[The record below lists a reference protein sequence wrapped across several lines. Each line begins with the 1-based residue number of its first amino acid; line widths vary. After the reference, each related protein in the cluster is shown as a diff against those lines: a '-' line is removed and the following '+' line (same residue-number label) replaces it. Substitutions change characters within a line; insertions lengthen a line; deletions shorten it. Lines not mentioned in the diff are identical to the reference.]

1 MANKRIISTL
11 PPEASK
17 RIIGGSTQ
25 RSAHRLR
32 LQGGTGWQYNHHPVD
47 NLQRNNPL
55 YWQASAPRFD
65 APLSSSASVLYG
77 RQAAQRELLRELD
90 GRSVVSF
97 TFDFSRPIGS
107 SNQTFNKKPRIRDLT
122 FGSFETE
129 LDISSS
135 TVPNLKKRISFTAT
149 KDGVGY
155 NGESITPFSAFS
167 SSVTDGYRSQ
177 LVAAGLGNIDLT
189 NFHTDS
195 VLDNGKAT
203 PMQGPF
209 TERFVG
215 GVQARHVAPFRTMDR
230 PEAFDLTIS
239 SGGGSITT
247 ITTKAHTAKGQY
259 LRDSGAK
266 APVNIKNIRSLFTSD
281 SVSIVGNYTRN
292 YEVILG
298 NDRSEANLDF
308 AYNTANYAYSAP
320 SAFVTPPAMLALGVT
335 GSADYPAPRQISG
348 RKISHSII
356 AGTFA
361 APGSKQ
367 DSKQLFRDVRSN
379 QFSPN
384 NALPYR
390 NIVVR
395 QPFIDNLRT
404 HVTRGGYISNK
415 PGVPA
420 RIKTPN
426 NQTQR
431 IEILATS
438 PTATFHTGN
447 FYDTAYMSRP
457 LPAGDSTQWF
467 MDLSGSDT
475 TTYSNYVLSGSRYPE
490 NIYIQKTTLPPFTPQ
505 QAATFASTTLTFV
518 ATNEANADGKAL
530 VLIDNNGSGAR
541 TVSFFGSAGLDLNKN
556 SRTSAIKYNFG
567 VADMST
573 TAEFMNTV
581 TFAIL
586 SASAAGDLSILP
598 VFAADP
604 TSQMVQMVA
613 GAGGNTAIT
622 GTFVSYG
629 NITLPGGTS
638 GFTGGAEIVP
648 ASGFVAGTS
657 GYTYLDGNKRYIWAN
672 SPWVPW
678 TQTRLGYKNGARY
691 YSKNNIYQLD
701 PEIEVGTNNGLS
713 TPPENNSKSTF
724 SRTFTDQAN
733 NTITSFYSR
742 QYVEPPV
749 TSRYK
754 PLIHQVQTF
763 VGTPSKGSPDKTV
776 LSLEYAYG
784 NSLMGFANKELN
796 NKLLG
801 NLNAYQGKAKR
812 PYEVLRDQLS
822 DTVSKAAS
830 GINQI
835 KMFSYG
841 ESIYPREVY
850 TYLSGTRARL
860 TFENNF
866 WKDDIAL
873 GTPLVIVNFFAY
885 RLDQPINQTNAKA
898 GNRQYNR
905 LLCPFTNSQGVVLES
920 AYQNVFS
927 TLNPAYYIV
936 SGSGTGSIW
945 PLDSYLWSDDIKTY
959 DSIQTGTFST
969 PVILADQSTLPAGE
983 LMSVNYGPVIDLN
996 TDSTHAYNIG
1006 SSSYSRISTSTN
1018 YGLPVNAQYVYSIP
1032 FVTGSDVA
1040 GFQPEPRSPG
1050 DVYSRPNWTAG
1061 SKRRYID
1068 GSSRGALAPTVYP
1081 FYNSYEEY
1089 AEDVRAIGAAYGI
1102 VPEFRIS
1109 ENISTY
1115 QTNATPFDLVSTS
1128 LEITGASKDL
1138 FDGTAAAFYS
1148 RYAMT
1153 DDIEFLNDF
1162 MSYDKSNPNYI
1173 FNKFPKHFELNSEA
1187 VVKLLPYDGFY
1198 PVNRTLQLATLYS
1211 QSYGPHGVYT
1221 DVDATGSARWRP
1233 LLRPFFAPGIMY
1245 NSIKSGIAV
1254 NYPIRRATKS
1264 SNGYQDYYS
1273 VTYASPAGGGTFVSD
1288 ASKYKIGFP
1297 LKGALNQDLNLSAT
1311 LYNGVLPD
1319 NSRRARPSASWESSD
1334 VNTLFW
1340 ADKLPF
1346 ESIIHPEDYLS
1357 ARQYGLSTVA
1367 GSSSLIQGGPSGSL
1381 PTVDSDDNHFIRQDV
1396 TASFEPGAD
1405 ISNLYSK
1412 AVSNFLANVPQ
1423 FFLKKRPNKY
1433 GSAGHLTKFV
1443 SQFGAPPKGSQTT
1456 SAAVRTVEV
1465 KANAAYMMEIGLIKT
1480 DQFNLYSNPHAFG
1493 QPTNISNLTGSWDI
1507 LRDEGTAV
1515 PQGANWPN
1523 HRGEFAPF
1531 TPPYYYGPSLVRITF
1546 MPTSNGSY
1554 TLDEIVNNTKGEVF
1568 VDYLNESSSYYDVSS
1583 GSFYNREGLKVTTN
1597 RTPAYQWNR
1606 AWLNRMDIDASV
1618 TIGNEFTLGKGA
1630 KYKSSDPNKWTIMSK
1645 WECPALDF
1653 PDHIGTSTAGTPYN
1667 FSASIEPGQFKQP
1680 TVGMW
1685 HQYGI
1690 MPKDGKGIYL
1700 YIKDVPNG
1708 TSENEEYDRVLTYHK
1723 SQTGGPSYYPTGAD
1737 FGVISQVRKIPSF
1750 VIESGRTVLSLADLC
1765 GFDDDEIIRKGF
1777 DPSKAKRIGELADDD
1792 ESSISEAILA
1802 MPFYLDDSGTPRLIN
1817 MQAQGD
1823 KLGPKIKEFR
1833 KNFTKYSLPPA
1844 LAQKL
1849 VGLVP
1854 QGYPNVP
1861 NYINPF
1867 GGDDYDSVLSGEEV
1881 SQIPVIYLMEHKVA
1895 MTKQDLADVWQG
1907 IMPDFGTKIRF
1918 SLSAIDHYM
1927 PGDNLE
1933 STESQFPEILKEQI
1947 SLGMVRDGHPRYDL
1961 LDIAESCK
1969 QGFAPDIKWMVFK
1982 VKQRGLSSYSEM
1994 VIEEVDGPDALSYD
2008 NVKELL
2014 SLQGLPQS
2022 QVDKVLSDRD
2032 EYAKN
2037 LYISKHSLNDP
2048 TYNWPYDYC
2057 SLIESAKLN
2066 TKVGFRPDL
2075 AEEYKEF
2082 SDSVEQ
2088 TTRDE
2093 KTGKK

>member
-155 NGESITPFSAFS
+155 NGENITPFSAFS

-177 LVAAGLGNIDLT
+177 LVAAGLGNVDLT

-215 GVQARHVAPFRTMDR
+215 GVQARHVAPFRTKDR

-266 APVNIKNIRSLFTSD
+266 APVNIKNIKTLFTSD
-281 SVSIVGNYTRN
+281 SVRVVGNYTRN

-518 ATNEANADGKAL
+518 ATNEANATGKAL

-541 TVSFFGSAGLDLNKN
+541 TVSFFGDPSQDLNKN
-556 SRTSAIKYNFG
+556 TRISAIKYNVG
-567 VADMST
+567 VSDMST

-586 SASAAGDLSILP
+586 SASAAGDLSIMP
-598 VFAADP
+598 TFAADP

-622 GTFVSYG
+622 GTFISYG

-638 GFTGGAEIVP
+638 GFTGGAELVP

-678 TQTRLGYKNGARY
+678 TQTRQGYKNGARY

-754 PLIHQVQTF
+754 PLVHQVQTF

-830 GINQI
+830 GVNQI

-841 ESIYPREVY
+841 ESVYPREVY

-873 GTPLVIVNFFAY
+873 GTPLVVVNFFAY
-885 RLDQPINQTNAKA
+885 RLDQPTNQTNARA

-959 DSIQTGTFST
+959 DSIHTGTFNT

-1018 YGLPVNAQYVYSIP
+1018 YGLPVNAQYVYSVP
-1032 FVTGSDVA
+1032 FVTGNLVA

-1061 SKRRYID
+1061 SKRRYVD

-1089 AEDVRAIGAAYGI
+1089 VEDVRAIGADHGI

-1254 NYPIRRATKS
+1254 NYPIRRATKG

-1273 VTYASPAGGGTFVSD
+1273 VNMATPSGGPFATTTPLF
-1288 ASKYKIGFP
+1288 KLGFP
-1297 LKGALNQDLNLSAT
+1297 LKGALNQNLNLSAT
-1311 LYNGVLPD
+1311 LYNGILPD
-1319 NSRRARPSASWESSD
+1319 NSRRGRPSASWASND

-1381 PTVDSDDNHFIRQDV
+1381 PTVDSDDNHFIRQAV

-1456 SAAVRTVEV
+1456 STAVRTVEA

-1493 QPTNISNLTGSWDI
+1493 QPTNISNLTGSWDR
-1507 LRDEGTAV
+1507 LRDAGTAV

-1546 MPTSNGSY
+1546 MPTSDGTY

-1653 PDHIGTSTAGTPYN
+1653 PDHIGSSTAGTPYN
-1667 FSASIEPGQFKQP
+1667 FSSSIEPGQFKQP

-1690 MPKDGKGIYL
+1690 APKDGKGIYL
-1700 YIKDVPNG
+1700 YIKDIPNG
-1708 TSENEEYDRVLTYHK
+1708 TSTNEEYDRVLTYHK

-1750 VIESGRTVLSLADLC
+1750 VIESGREVLSLADLC

-1792 ESSISEAILA
+1792 EASISEAILA
-1802 MPFYLDDSGTPRLIN
+1802 MPFYLDDTGTPRLIN
-1817 MQAQGD
+1817 MQAQAD

-1867 GGDDYDSVLSGEEV
+1867 GGDDYDSVLSGEDV
-1881 SQIPVIYLMEHKVA
+1881 AKIPVIYLMEHKVT
-1895 MTKQDLADVWQG
+1895 MTKQDLADIWQG

-1918 SLSAIDHYM
+1918 SLSSIDHYM
-1927 PGDNLE
+1927 PGDNME
-1933 STESQFPEILKEQI
+1933 STDSQFPEILKEQI
-1947 SLGMVRDGHPRYDL
+1947 SLGVVRDGHPRYDL

-1994 VIEEVDGPDALSYD
+1994 VIEEIDGPDALSYD

-2037 LYISKHSLNDP
+2037 LYISKHSLDDP